1 MLQMK
6 EAQNN
11 TNQRTNISTLTNQT
25 GAFKDNGALKTKMDS
40 IWYVQLK
47 AWKAKSKLTLMVWA
61 SAIFSSSNNSAREL
75 KTLLSFIWFSLWKES
90 SAFEGSGNNAA
101 IFINEVL
108 ILFCISSELVSC
120 THISESSFLFY
131 LPFFSK

>member
-1 MLQMK
+1 MEICVQETSSEEMQKRIKTSFMKMAALFPDPSKAEDSFHKLNQMK

-47 AWKAKSKLTLMVWA
+47 A
-61 SAIFSSSNNSAREL
+61 
-75 KTLLSFIWFSLWKES
+75 
-90 SAFEGSGNNAA
+90 
-101 IFINEVL
+101 
-108 ILFCISSELVSC
+108 
-120 THISESSFLFY
+120 
-131 LPFFSK
+131 